1 MKTET
6 HREKSISALNHFQQ
20 PFSNNVVPQ
29 NQPLSNIPPTQENTL
44 TQQQQL
50 VQLPIIPQPAATV
63 PEMKPP
69 VNTATNNMSSAVNKN
84 ILSHPVAA
92 QAPPPIVAS
101 KAELPQISPTG
112 NNNKSN
118 INNLNH
124 LNSQQQHI
132 SMSSS
137 NAQSLLNMT
146 IPNTQGQVVNMMSS
160 VSQASAL
167 LSANSTNL
175 NQMKHQAQFG
185 MNPFIDPLEHSLASL
200 EQPLM
205 NSQKADVNSM
215 LMELQNQKMMMNTHI
230 PSGPNGFGDFSGVNG
245 VNSLMNILGMPQMD
259 PQNNIFMNAQIKQ
272 NRQFPEAPWPSNN
285 SMIKPNTSQPNVPMN
300 HSSQQQSMQMQPPP
314 QSQPPLPPQQ
324 QPPPLPQPS
333 PKSANKEK
341 IMLTPKPI
349 EELLMNPNEKSK
361 SIAASSSFGPPFN
374 KAEQNLKNASS
385 WSQLGHGSP
394 QSMMGV
400 ASAPATKT
408 KMPSD
413 TFQEFKTKAKE
424 QAQRQK
430 QEQEKMK
437 KQKEQEFKR
446 QQESLIQKQKT
457 TEDLSNGHK

>member
-1 MKTET
+1 MT
-6 HREKSISALNHFQQ
+6 LNHFQQ
-20 PFSNNVVPQ
+20 PFSNNIVPQ

-50 VQLPIIPQPAATV
+50 VQLPIIPQSAATV
-63 PEMKPP
+63 SEMKPP
-69 VNTATNNMSSAVNKN
+69 VNTSIINTSTAVNKN
-84 ILSHPVAA
+84 ILSHPAVTPV
-92 QAPPPIVAS
+92 PPPIVAA

-124 LNSQQQHI
+124 LNTQQQHI

-137 NAQSLLNMT
+137 NTQSLLNMT
-146 IPNTQGQVVNMMSS
+146 VPNTQGQVVNMMSS
-160 VSQASAL
+160 VPQASTL

-185 MNPFIDPLEHSLASL
+185 MNAFIDPLEHTLASL
-200 EQPLM
+200 EQPSLM
-205 NSQKADVNSM
+205 NSQKQDVNSM
-215 LMELQNQKMMMNTHI
+215 LMELQNQKLLMNHLPT
-230 PSGPNGFGDFSGVNG
+230 GPNGFGVNG
-245 VNSLMNILGMPQMD
+245 VNSLMNILGMPQMEQ
-259 PQNNIFMNAQIKQ
+259 PNIFMNAQMKQ
-272 NRQFPEAPWPSNN
+272 NRQFPEASWPPNN
-285 SMIKPNTSQPNVPMN
+285 PMIKANPPQPNIQMN
-300 HSSQQQSMQMQPPP
+300 HPSQQQSMQMQPPP
-314 QSQPPLPPQQ
+314 QSQPPPPPPQQ
-324 QPPPLPQPS
+324 QPPLPQPS
-333 PKSANKEK
+333 PKSSNKEK

-349 EELLMNPNEKSK
+349 EELLMNPNDKSK

-400 ASAPATKT
+400 ASTAPATKS
-408 KMPSD
+408 KVPSD

-424 QAQRQK
+424 QIQRQK